1 MTKRKGIGQYKTIIQ
16 RRETRVKAV
25 ALTVDGN
32 GSQHGLHEQDSER
45 FRNDILENG
54 LRRLRS
60 PFEGSPVSVV
70 PGLFTQDLSLL
81 D

>member
-1 MTKRKGIGQYKTIIQ
+1 MKQRGIGEYGTIFQ

-32 GSQHGLHEQDSER
+32 GSQHGLHEQDGER

-54 LRRLRS
+54 FRCLRS
-60 PFEGSPVSVV
+60 PFKGCPVSVV
-70 PGLFTQDLSLL
+70 PSLFTQDVSLL